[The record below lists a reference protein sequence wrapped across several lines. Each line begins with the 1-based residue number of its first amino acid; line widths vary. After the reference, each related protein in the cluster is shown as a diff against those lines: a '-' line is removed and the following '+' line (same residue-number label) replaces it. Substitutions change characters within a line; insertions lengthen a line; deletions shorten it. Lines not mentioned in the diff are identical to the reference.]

1 MARGPHSLQTL
12 RFLRSLGGR
21 FLCALGNHDL
31 HLLALA
37 AGHPPSRAD
46 DSLAEVLAAAD
57 LSALCRWLRR
67 QPLLH
72 RHGRQLVVHAGI
84 PPQWSA
90 EQAAAH
96 AAELQDVLRGVR
108 ADSWLLDMHGDEPAQ
123 WSCELRG
130 HDRLRYITNALTRMR
145 FCGPDGRLEL
155 RCKDAPPPGAAPWF
169 AHKERRAAGVHIIFG
184 HWAALG
190 GDTGAAADLSA
201 LDTGC
206 VWGRSLSL
214 MRLADGHLL
223 QIRPGPWHGALSAP

>member
-21 FLCALGNHDL
+21 FLCTLGNHDL

-37 AGHPPSRAD
+37 AGHPPRRAD
-46 DSLAEVLAAAD
+46 ASLAEVLAAPD
-57 LSALCRWLRR
+57 LSALCRWLRH

-72 RHGRQLVVHAGI
+72 QCGGQLIVHAGI

-90 EQAAAH
+90 QQAAGH
-96 AAELQDVLRGVR
+96 AAQVQDALRG
-108 ADSWLLDMHGDEPAQ
+108 ADADGWLLDMHGDEPAQ
-123 WSCELRG
+123 WSRGLRG

-145 FCGPDGRLEL
+145 FCTADGGLEL
-155 RCKDAPPPGAAPWF
+155 RCKGAADAPPPGAAPWF
-169 AHKERRAAGVHIIFG
+169 AHSGRRARGVHIIFG

-190 GDTGAAADLSA
+190 GDTGASPNVTA

-206 VWGRSLSL
+206 VWGGSLSL

-223 QIRPGPWHGALSAP
+223 QTPKDCPGP